1 MMSNTDDRQRL
12 TDLLS
17 TERLSSYMRASD
29 GDIDAAFTLYEWNMH
44 ASAAVTMTTGMV
56 EVIVRNALD
65 RELTRWAGERDYRS
79 WLESVPLDD
88 RGMADI
94 AKARMRATRDDR
106 DPRVHGKVVA
116 ELTFGFWRYLVAS
129 RYLTSLWTPAL
140 HKAFPSGQR
149 DITQRRREVDAELQR
164 LMLVR
169 NRAAHHEPIFRRDLR
184 ADRTSALR
192 IASWIDP
199 VAAQWVDRMSDLD
212 AIYDARPP
220 TVDSPIPDS
229 Q

>member
-1 MMSNTDDRQRL
+1 MSNTDDRQRL
-12 TDLLS
+12 GHLLS
-17 TERLSSYMRASD
+17 PERLSSYMRASE
-29 GDIDAAFTLYEWNMH
+29 GDIDAAFTLYEWNMR

-56 EVIVRNALD
+56 EIIVRNALD
-65 RELTRWAGERDYRS
+65 RELRRWADERGYRS

-88 RGMADI
+88 RGVADI
-94 AKARMRATRDDR
+94 AKARMRATRDGR
-106 DPRVHGKVVA
+106 DPRAHGKVVA

-140 HKAFPSGQR
+140 HEAFPGGHS
-149 DITQRRREVDAELQR
+149 DITQRRRHVDTELQR

-199 VAAQWVDRMSDLD
+199 AAAQWVDRISDLD

-220 TVDSPIPDS
+220 TVDPQIPRS
-229 Q
+229 A